1 MPDYF
6 LGDTQNAVEGT
17 TLTGEI
23 AREAPQEKA

>member
-17 TLTGEI
+17 ALTGEVI
-23 AREAPQEKA
+23 ADSQKEKN